1 MEEESEEELNFVFAT
16 LTNIFD
22 SRKRRTAGSSREDR
36 DKNGH
41 SAGGGRSV
49 AFEEADFDSLEASR
63 KDRLLFQLVNESSFS
78 SSSASSRLLSLL
90 IPFIFLK
97 EEEGED
103 GDNQGRGLND
113 SGDQKRL
120 HSQVK
125 RGRNGPNDVAK
136 IFKEG

>member
-22 SRKRRTAGSSREDR
+22 SRKRRTAAAGSSQQ
-36 DKNGH
+36 DKNGVIF
-41 SAGGGRSV
+41 GGRSE

-97 EEEGED
+97 EEEED
-103 GDNQGRGLND
+103 GGDNQGRGLND
-113 SGDQKRL
+113 SGDQKGPL

-125 RGRNGPNDVAK
+125 KGETLG
-136 IFKEG
+136 

>member
-22 SRKRRTAGSSREDR
+22 SRKRRTAAAGSSQQ
-36 DKNGH
+36 DKNG
-41 SAGGGRSV
+41 GLFVGGRSE

-97 EEEGED
+97 EEEED
-103 GDNQGRGLND
+103 GGDNQGRGLND
-113 SGDQKRL
+113 SGDQKGPL

-125 RGRNGPNDVAK
+125 KGETLG
-136 IFKEG
+136 